1 MKLTTTTM
9 MTLDGVMQ
17 GLGGGDEDRR
27 DGFDRGGWVMRD
39 TGGPLLASR
48 LAILPAS
55 SHTAVIEQPDE
66 MMDFIAPFLRGE
78 APKGWFT

>member
-1 MKLTTTTM
+1 MKTPVLIIAGDA
-9 MTLDGVMQ
+9 DGMVLEHSVEMFRL
-17 GLGGGDEDRR
+17 LGGG
-27 DGFDRGGWVMRD
+27 VMGD